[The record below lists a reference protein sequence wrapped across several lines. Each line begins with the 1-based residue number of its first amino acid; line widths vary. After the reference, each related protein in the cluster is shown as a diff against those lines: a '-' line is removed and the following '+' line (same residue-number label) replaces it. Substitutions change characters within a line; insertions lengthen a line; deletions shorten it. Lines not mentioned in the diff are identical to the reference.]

1 MAKLVLLVGSITD
14 ISPARHL
21 TKSFIDI
28 GYEVFA
34 VSDESNEN
42 VSLVKKRAVDIA
54 KVCQDFQIKPD
65 FMIFVEGGNMNL
77 LPINFESLEFPK
89 YWWAIDTQYA
99 YKKHLLISR
108 LFDHSFIAQ
117 KDYVE
122 YLRQDGIV
130 NCSWLPLAYP
140 DWVKTKTDDSKQFD
154 IAYIGSS
161 NWNLYPERG
170 VLLKAISEKF
180 KNNYIGQ
187 AKASKMIE
195 IYSNSKLVFNYS
207 LKNDINMRFFE
218 AIGSGA
224 VLITSR
230 IIENGINELFIED
243 KDFIVFDDESDLINK
258 ISKYLENETSLKA
271 ISDSGK
277 QKVRNLHTYEIRAK
291 YLADYEY
298 KKDNHSSQ
306 KQHSFS
312 DYSAALVQMDFYADA
327 IMQLLREFQS
337 RPLSKQNRLRK
348 LFIDPILLF
357 LTSLLRIV
365 EKVVDLS
372 RLSK

>member
-34 VSDESNEN
+34 VSDAPHKN

-77 LPINFESLEFPK
+77 LPINFEALEFPK
-89 YWWAIDTQYA
+89 YWWGIDTHNDYT
-99 YKKHLLISR
+99 KHLAISR

-122 YLRQDGIV
+122 NLKIDGIL
-130 NCSWLPLAYP
+130 NCSWLPLAFP
-140 DWVKTKTDDSKQFD
+140 DALSAHSQDSQQYD

-161 NWNLYPERG
+161 NWNLYPARG
-170 VLLKAISEKF
+170 SLLKAIASNY
-180 KNNYIGQ
+180 KNLKIGQ
-187 AKASKMIE
+187 ATASEMVE

-218 AIGSGA
+218 SIGSGA
-224 VLITSR
+224 VLLTNR
-230 IIENGINELFIED
+230 IIGNGIDELFIEGE
-243 KDFIVFDDESDLINK
+243 DFLVYEDESDLINK
-258 ISKYLENETSLKA
+258 ISKYLENEISLKA
-271 ISDSGK
+271 ISNSGK
-277 QKVRNLHTYEIRAK
+277 QKVHTLHTYQIRAK

-298 KKDNHSSQ
+298 KKDMHSRQ
-306 KQHSFS
+306 KERSFS
-312 DYSAALVQMDFYADA
+312 DYSAAMVQMDFYADA
-327 IMQLLREFQS
+327 ISQFLKDFQGRPSS
-337 RPLSKQNRLRK
+337 RQNRLRK
-348 LFIDPILLF
+348 IFMVPNLLA
-357 LTSLLRIV
+357 LTALLRIL

>member
-1 MAKLVLLVGSITD
+1 MAKIVLIIGSITD

-34 VSDESNEN
+34 VSDAPYEN
-42 VSLVKKRAVDIA
+42 VSLVKKRAVDIP
-54 KVCQDFQIKPD
+54 KVCQDFRIKPD

-77 LPINFESLEFPK
+77 LPINFESLKFPK
-89 YWWAIDTQYA
+89 YWWGIDTQYA

-122 YLRQDGIV
+122 YLIRDGIL

-140 DWVKTKTDDSKQFD
+140 DWIKTKTDDLKQFD

-170 VLLKAISEKF
+170 ALLKAITEKF
-180 KNNYIGQ
+180 KNTYIGQ
-187 AKASKMIE
+187 ARASKMIE
-195 IYSNSKLVFNYS
+195 IYSNSKLVFNFS

-218 AIGSGA
+218 AMGSGA
-224 VLITSR
+224 VLLTNR
-230 IIENGINELFIED
+230 IKGNGIDELFIEGE
-243 KDFIVFDDESDLINK
+243 DFLVYEDESDLINT
-258 ISKYLENETSLKA
+258 ISKYLENETSLNA

-277 QKVRNLHTYEIRAK
+277 QKVHDLYTYQIRAK
-291 YLADYEY
+291 YLSSYGC
-298 KKDNHSSQ
+298 KIGNHLSQ
-306 KQHSFS
+306 KECSFS

-327 IMQLLREFQS
+327 VSQFLNDFQGRPSS
-337 RPLSKQNRLRK
+337 RRNRLQK
-348 LFIDPILLF
+348 LLIVPLL
-357 LTSLLRIV
+357 LTLTALLRIV

>member
-34 VSDESNEN
+34 VSDASYEN

-54 KVCQDFQIKPD
+54 KVCLDFQIKPD

-89 YWWAIDTQYA
+89 YWWGIDTHNDYT
-99 YKKHLLISR
+99 KHLAISR

-122 YLRQDGIV
+122 KITIDGIL
-130 NCSWLPLAYP
+130 NCSWFPLAFP
-140 DWVKTKTDDSKQFD
+140 DALNAHSQDSQQYD
-154 IAYIGSS
+154 VAYIGSS
-161 NWNLYPERG
+161 NWSLYPARG
-170 VLLKAISEKF
+170 SLLKAITSNY
-180 KNNYIGQ
+180 KNLKIGQ
-187 AKASKMIE
+187 AKASEMME

-224 VLITSR
+224 VLLTNR
-230 IIENGINELFIED
+230 IIGNGIGDLFIEGE
-243 KDFIVFDDESDLINK
+243 DFLVYEDELDLINK
-258 ISKYLENETSLKA
+258 ISKYLENEISLKT
-271 ISDSGK
+271 ISNSGK
-277 QKVRNLHTYEIRAK
+277 QKVHALHTYKIRAK

-306 KQHSFS
+306 KERSFS

-327 IMQLLREFQS
+327 ISQFLKGIQVRPSS
-337 RPLSKQNRLRK
+337 RQNRLRK
-348 LFIDPILLF
+348 LFIVPLLLA
-357 LTSLLRIV
+357 LTALLRIV